1 MSILQL
7 YTPEQVASMLNVAV
21 GTLSNWRHQ
30 RRSGDDVGPP
40 YVRINGSSIRYPED
54 SLKAWL
60 LKKAEGG
67 K

>member
-1 MSILQL
+1 
-7 YTPEQVASMLNVAV
+7 MLNVAV